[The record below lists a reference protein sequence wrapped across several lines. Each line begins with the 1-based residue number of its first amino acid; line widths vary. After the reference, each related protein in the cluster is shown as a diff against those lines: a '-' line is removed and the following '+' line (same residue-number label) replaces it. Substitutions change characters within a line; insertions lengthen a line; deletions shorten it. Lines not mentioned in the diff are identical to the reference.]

1 MITCHKTNSAMKKYI
16 VLLLCLIACR
26 PVVVAQEEIDT
37 IPEFYHHYM
46 YQWVDDSAEVC
57 WHDSMLCVRNWSSLR
72 YTGYYNSIISM
83 PALIRTLAAQYEISD
98 SAKIVGIAAVMDTAS
113 LGATPDTLSF
123 ELSLYKPVGGNMQL
137 LKSDTISVS
146 DFVRKMK
153 MLFLEGE
160 IHCNQEP
167 SSYDDYV
174 RYYSTYEVYFEEPVV
189 MTDSFCIGFTHFY
202 DWEEYECRY
211 HYYPVRLREE
221 HINCRYGIHRMP
233 LNTIRYKLKSDPP
246 DAPWHQTLGHLVLCL
261 MPIVERPCDTC
272 GVVRDFRQ
280 QWIADQTLF
289 VQWDTL
295 PNHTSWQLSY
305 CAAGTDPDHG
315 TIVDCPLPQ
324 AVVGNVVGASDMVFH
339 VRARCKDIRWRQWSP
354 WSEAQPVAL
363 NAVEAPD
370 GGPDALTVSPNPT
383 TGALHVDCGAAMTA
397 VELYSLRGELLL
409 AQPAHRSAAL
419 DLDIS
424 SLPQALYLLLVH
436 TDKGTLSRVVAKQ

>member
-1 MITCHKTNSAMKKYI
+1 MKKYI

-26 PVVVAQEEIDT
+26 PMAVAQDEIDT
-37 IPEFYHHYM
+37 IPEYYQHYM
-46 YQWVDDSAEVC
+46 FQWVDDSADRC
-57 WHDSMLCVRNWSSLR
+57 YHDGTLCMREWNDLCCGGGCPATHFDTFNFTVRPHVLKT
-72 YTGYYNSIISM
+72 Y
-83 PALIRTLAAQYEISD
+83 AAQYEVSD
-98 SAKIVGIAAVMDTAS
+98 STKVIGIAAVLSDFYTTG
-113 LGATPDTLSF
+113 GAYSYNPDTIFAVLN
-123 ELSLYKPVGGNMQL
+123 LYKPIGLDMQL
-137 LKSDTISVS
+137 LKDDTISLADVARIIRLPNIWITTQQWDS
-146 DFVRKMK
+146 PYED
-153 MLFLEGE
+153 
-160 IHCNQEP
+160 
-167 SSYDDYV
+167 YDYFF
-174 RYYSTYEVYFEEPVV
+174 STYEIYFDEPVV
-189 MTDSFCIGFTHFY
+189 VTDSFCIGWSPLY
-202 DWEEYECRY
+202 DCFKTAYL
-211 HYYPVRLREE
+211 PVKQTERHRDCGVKTL
-221 HINCRYGIHRMP
+221 RMP
-233 LNTIRYKLKSDPP
+233 LNKIRYRLKSDPP
-246 DAPWHQTLGHLVLCL
+246 DAPWHLTQEHVVLCL

-383 TGALHVDCGAAMTA
+383 TGALHIDCSAAITA
-397 VELYSLRGELLL
+397 VEVYSLHGELLL
-409 AQPAHRSAAL
+409 AQPAHRSTAL

-436 TDKGTLSRVVAKQ
+436 TDKGTLSRVVARQ

>member
-1 MITCHKTNSAMKKYI
+1 
-16 VLLLCLIACR
+16 
-26 PVVVAQEEIDT
+26 
-37 IPEFYHHYM
+37 
-46 YQWVDDSAEVC
+46 
-57 WHDSMLCVRNWSSLR
+57 
-72 YTGYYNSIISM
+72 
-83 PALIRTLAAQYEISD
+83 
-98 SAKIVGIAAVMDTAS
+98 
-113 LGATPDTLSF
+113 
-123 ELSLYKPVGGNMQL
+123 MQL
-137 LKSDTISVS
+137 LKSDTISVA
-146 DFVRKMK
+146 DFVRRMK
-153 MLFLEGE
+153 VPSFERVGVY
-160 IHCNQEP
+160 CNQEP
-167 SSYDDYV
+167 PYDDCVGYF
-174 RYYSTYEVYFEEPVV
+174 STYEVYFDEPVV

-202 DWEEYECRY
+202 DWEEYERRY
-211 HYYPVRLREE
+211 NYFPVKLEE
-221 HINCRYGIHRMP
+221 LHINCRYETHRMP
-233 LNTIRYKLKSDPP
+233 LNKFRYRLKSDT
-246 DAPWHQTLGHLVLCL
+246 DEAPWHLTQEHIVMCL

-383 TGALHVDCGAAMTA
+383 TGALHIDCGAAMTA

-436 TDKGTLSRVVAKQ
+436 TDKATLSRVVARQ

>member
-1 MITCHKTNSAMKKYI
+1 MKKYI

-26 PVVVAQEEIDT
+26 PVVVAQDEIDT

-98 SAKIVGIAAVMDTAS
+98 STKIVGIAAVMDTAS

-211 HYYPVRLREE
+211 DYYPVRLREE

-324 AVVGNVVGASDMVFH
+324 AVVGNVVGGHPLAAV
-339 VRARCKDIRWRQWSP
+339 
-354 WSEAQPVAL
+354 VAL
-363 NAVEAPD
+363 ERGAAGGAERSRGPRRRPRRPD
-370 GGPDALTVSPNPT
+370 GKPQPHDRRAPYRLQRGYYRRRGILPARRAAPRTAGTPQHCPGPRHIVPSPGTVPPF
-383 TGALHVDCGAAMTA
+383 G
-397 VELYSLRGELLL
+397 
-409 AQPAHRSAAL
+409 AHRQGNT
-419 DLDIS
+419 
-424 SLPQALYLLLVH
+424 LPCRRQAV
-436 TDKGTLSRVVAKQ
+436 RVVVA

>member
-1 MITCHKTNSAMKKYI
+1 MKKYI

-26 PVVVAQEEIDT
+26 PMAVAQEEIDT
-37 IPEFYHHYM
+37 IPEYYHRYM
-46 YQWVDDSAEVC
+46 FQWVDDSAAVC
-57 WHDSMLCVRNWSSLR
+57 FHGESECLRTWSDVRYNFHFDCAVFDLPCLCK
-72 YTGYYNSIISM
+72 TI
-83 PALIRTLAAQYEISD
+83 AAQYEVSD
-98 SAKIVGIAAVMDTAS
+98 SIKIVGIAAVLDTTGGWFHDVLMDTVCS
-113 LGATPDTLSF
+113 
-123 ELSLYKPVGGNMQL
+123 ELSLYKPIGVDMQL
-137 LKSDTISVS
+137 IKSDTICFN
-146 DFVRKMK
+146 DFVRKIK
-153 MLFLEGE
+153 VHHAIGG
-160 IHCNQEP
+160 IPCNSP
-167 SSYDDYV
+167 HHSDDYLWFFN
-174 RYYSTYEVYFEEPVV
+174 TYEVYFDEPVIV
-189 MTDSFCIGFTHFY
+189 TDSFCIGWSSVNANTCALQ
-202 DWEEYECRY
+202 DLEA
-211 HYYPVRLREE
+211 PVEIAE
-221 HINCRYGIHRMP
+221 WHINCVVGTPRMP
-233 LNTIRYKLKSDPP
+233 LNKFRYKLKSDPP
-246 DAPWHQTLGHLVLCL
+246 DAPWHLTQEHIVLCL

-272 GVVRDFRQ
+272 GMVRDFRQ

-383 TGALHVDCGAAMTA
+383 TGALHVDSREPVTA
-397 VELYSLRGELLL
+397 VEVYSLHGELLL
-409 AQPAHRSAAL
+409 AQPAHHSTAL

-436 TDKGTLSRVVAKQ
+436 TDKGTHSRVVAKQ